1 MPDSAPQQ
9 PSPAQFAGSRSPA
22 DLPAAAPARRTGPL
36 GKVLIGLSG
45 VAWLLAV
52 AAVVITL
59 AAYLAGELEGMA
71 ALSGIVII
79 AFAVGGALLMT
90 GVTLLYLYLS
100 RRRRAARPA

>member
-1 MPDSAPQQ
+1 MPEST
-9 PSPAQFAGSRSPA
+9 
-22 DLPAAAPARRTGPL
+22 RRTGLL

-45 VAWLLAV
+45 LAWLLAV
-52 AAVVITL
+52 VASVLMLFAF
-59 AAYLAGELEGMA
+59 LAGELEGMA

-100 RRRRAARPA
+100 RRRRAARSA